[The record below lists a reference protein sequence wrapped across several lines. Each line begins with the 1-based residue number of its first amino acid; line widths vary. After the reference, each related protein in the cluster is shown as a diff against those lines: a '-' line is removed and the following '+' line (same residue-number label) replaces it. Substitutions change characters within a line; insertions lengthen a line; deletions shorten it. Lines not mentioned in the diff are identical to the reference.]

1 MCTGPYFLHLDT
13 RSLNLYSC
21 FSQVSDIVGN
31 LKSMA
36 VDMGKE
42 IDSQNRQI
50 DRINAKVLYHDLCC
64 VVVSCTGPQ
73 TRRWLSISRGGGTDE
88 KFTKGNVFVV

>member
-1 MCTGPYFLHLDT
+1 
-13 RSLNLYSC
+13 
-21 FSQVSDIVGN
+21 
-31 LKSMA
+31 MA

-50 DRINAKVLYHDLCC
+50 DRINAKVCYHDLCC
-64 VVVSCTGPQ
+64 VVVSCTGQQ
-73 TRRWLSISRGGGTDE
+73 TRRWRSISRVEGTDE